1 MLKEKEIMENKSI
14 LLNFRSLFNRE
25 LAKRL
30 FSVIIFVP
38 IFIYSLYQGGAL
50 LLSLFIIFFIMILSE
65 LVYIF
70 KLSNFKIGVGIY
82 IFIAAYTIILS
93 PFYYFSL
100 DNNFLIFVYILLSLW
115 IFDTFSYIGGSI
127 FKGKK
132 IFPNLSKGKTYSGSI
147 TGLIAV
153 SLLNLFFTYYLYNK
167 IFFNYLFI
175 LAFLISVLSFI
186 GDATVSFIKRRSDLK
201 DTGNL
206 FIGHGGFLD
215 RMDSFIFV
223 FFFFIVFDIHKL
235 IYYV

>member
-1 MLKEKEIMENKSI
+1 
-14 LLNFRSLFNRE
+14 
-25 LAKRL
+25 
-30 FSVIIFVP
+30 
-38 IFIYSLYQGGAL
+38 
-50 LLSLFIIFFIMILSE
+50 MILSE

-93 PFYYFSL
+93 PFYYYSL
-100 DNNFLIFVYILLSLW
+100 DNNFLIFFYVLFSLW

-127 FKGKK
+127 FQGKK

-167 IFFNYLFI
+167 IFFNLFI
-175 LAFLISVLSFI
+175 LAFLISTLSFI
-186 GDATVSFIKRRSDLK
+186 GDATVSFIKRRSNLK

-235 IYYV
+235 IFYV